1 VEEDDVVYVNL
12 DIPKTSPSPG
22 ALTSLIAVSFFVK
35 SSFHKSLEREAKRV
49 KGLITR
55 TACQQHIF
63 LPSKKKKKKKQQQQH
78 IFLYGWSWFDN
89 VLIYVLGFENNFNRG
104 KNYFG
109 KAFFKNEVVVAV
121 MS

>member
-63 LPSKKKKKKKQQQQH
+63 LPSKKKKKKNNNNNT
-78 IFLYGWSWFDN
+78 FSFMVG
-89 VLIYVLGFENNFNRG
+89 VGLIKF
-104 KNYFG
+104 
-109 KAFFKNEVVVAV
+109 
-121 MS
+121 

>member
-63 LPSKKKKKKKQQQQH
+63 L
-78 IFLYGWSWFDN
+78 YGWSWFDK